1 MAAAT
6 SHRIESIDCRLPKPG
21 PAFHGGRRPLNAMV
35 NKTAAKAAV
44 ILTVATLG
52 FVLAGAILRF
62 VTRILTF
69 AVLAAL
75 VIGLGYLTYRLVAG
89 WTAADETDTIDEP
102 AETKTS
108 DSEAVDQLQRE
119 YTQDRLTDDEFER
132 ELEAVLES
140 EEEEPVVEHRREAD
154 NP

>member
-1 MAAAT
+1 
-6 SHRIESIDCRLPKPG
+6 
-21 PAFHGGRRPLNAMV
+21 MV

-44 ILTVATLG
+44 VIIIAALG

-75 VIGLGYLTYRLVAG
+75 VIGLGYVTYRLVGG
-89 WTAADETDTIDEP
+89 WTAADE
-102 AETKTS
+102 AETSDEAAETASS
-108 DSEAVDQLQRE
+108 DSDAVEQLQRE

-132 ELEAVLES
+132 ELEAVLEA
-140 EEEEPVVEHRREAD
+140 EDEEPVVESRRD
-154 NP
+154 GNHP